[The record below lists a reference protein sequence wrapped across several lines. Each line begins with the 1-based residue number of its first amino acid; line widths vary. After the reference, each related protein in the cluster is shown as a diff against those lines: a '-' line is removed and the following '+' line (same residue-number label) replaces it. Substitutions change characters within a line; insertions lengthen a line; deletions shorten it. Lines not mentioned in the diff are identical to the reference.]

1 MLELAND
8 LTAQGL
14 FVVLDVTF
22 AQKAFQ
28 SELIQLGKKYKHYFE
43 FCSMQRS

>member
-14 FVVLDVTF
+14 FVVLDATF
-22 AQKAFQ
+22 PKKAFQ
-28 SELIQLGKKYKHYFE
+28 DELI
-43 FCSMQRS
+43 

>member
-14 FVVLDVTF
+14 FVVLDATF
-22 AQKAFQ
+22 SQKAFRG
-28 SELIQLGKKYKHYFE
+28 ELINWAKIQKSF
-43 FCSMQRS
+43 

>member
-14 FVVLDVTF
+14 FVVLDATF
-22 AQKAFQ
+22 AQIAFRG
-28 SELIQLGKKYKHYFE
+28 ELINWANNYKILF
-43 FCSMQRS
+43 